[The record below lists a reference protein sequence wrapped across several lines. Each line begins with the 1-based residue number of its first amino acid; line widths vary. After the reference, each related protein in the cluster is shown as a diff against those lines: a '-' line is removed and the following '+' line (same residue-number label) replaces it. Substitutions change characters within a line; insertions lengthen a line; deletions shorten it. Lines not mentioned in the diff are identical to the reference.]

1 MVCCS
6 LISDKYTVSTGNYLF
21 NMKNMLYASQNVTFI
36 TKVQDICIAMMQ
48 IITLFLVTAIIVD
61 SHDNMKWQV
70 RLQVEIAV
78 NN

>member
-1 MVCCS
+1 
-6 LISDKYTVSTGNYLF
+6 
-21 NMKNMLYASQNVTFI
+21 MLYASQNVTFI

-70 RLQVEIAV
+70 KILLVTKITSG
-78 NN
+78 NCSK